1 MEKPIRSILKAISW
15 RIVATLT
22 TVFLVVLFSRDL
34 ALGTIVGITELV
46 LKTVIYYIHE
56 RVWNLSNFGRERK

>member
-1 MEKPIRSILKAISW
+1 
-15 RIVATLT
+15 
-22 TVFLVVLFSRDL
+22 VFLVVLFSRDL